1 MDTSSVKIPFLLAP
15 ATKDYLWG
23 GSRLK
28 DEYSKE
34 TDLFPLAETWEC
46 STHPDGLCMIASGS
60 MSGLYLSDILALR
73 PEFRGTHCDHLPAGE
88 LPVVIKLIDAKSDLS
103 VQVHPDDTYAFE
115 HENGQKGKI
124 EMWYVLDATR
134 DAKLV
139 YGFQHDM
146 DKTAL
151 RKSLEAGTV
160 ERFLNKVPVRKDNVF
175 FVEPGQV
182 HAIGAGTLVAEIQES
197 SNLTYR
203 MYDYNRK
210 DKNGRLRELHIDKAL
225 DVVDLRGS
233 ANPRQPM
240 RMLNFHTGYAT
251 ELLGRCRY
259 FKTERMILNTER
271 SRKMATI
278 RSTRESFI
286 ALLCTDGS
294 GTMFWER
301 SYLPFFKGDCIFIPA
316 DSEPIQLHGKSTLL
330 KVTC

>member
-1 MDTSSVKIPFLLAP
+1 MDTSSVKTPFLLAP
-15 ATKDYLWG
+15 AAKDYLWG

-34 TDLFPLAETWEC
+34 TDLSPLAETWEC
-46 STHPDGLCMIASGS
+46 STHPDGPSVIASGS
-60 MSGLYLSDILALR
+60 MAGLFLGDVLALR
-73 PEFRGTHCDHLPAGE
+73 PEFRGTHCDYLPAGE
-88 LPVVIKLIDAKSDLS
+88 LPILIKLIDAKRDLS
-103 VQVHPDDTYAFE
+103 VQVHPDDAYAFE

-146 DKTAL
+146 DKSAL
-151 RKSLEAGTV
+151 RKSLESGSV
-160 ERFLNKVPVRKDNVF
+160 ERFLNKVPVKKDNVF

-203 MYDYNRK
+203 MFDYNRVGK
-210 DKNGRLRELHIDKAL
+210 DGRPRELHIDKAL
-225 DVVDLRGS
+225 DVVDLKGS
-233 ANPRQPM
+233 ADPRQPM
-240 RMLNFHTGYAT
+240 RTLNFVTGYAT

-271 SRKMATI
+271 SRRMASL
-278 RSTRESFI
+278 RSARESFI
-286 ALLCTDGS
+286 ALLCIDGG

-301 SYLPFFKGDCIFIPA
+301 NYLPFFKGDCIFIPA
-316 DSEPIQLHGKSTLL
+316 DSEPIQLHGKAMLL